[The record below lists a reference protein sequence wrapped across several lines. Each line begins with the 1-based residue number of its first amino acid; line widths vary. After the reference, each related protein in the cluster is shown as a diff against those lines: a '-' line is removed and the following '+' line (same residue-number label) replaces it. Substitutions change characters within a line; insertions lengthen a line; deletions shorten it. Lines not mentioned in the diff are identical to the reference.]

1 MATIKDVARRAGVSV
16 GTVSHVIN
24 NTASVRE
31 ETKDRVLSAIKELN
45 YHPNSV
51 ARSLQSRR
59 TNTISLVLPAI
70 EHSLGEPSYLLQLLA
85 GISDECK
92 RHGFDL
98 LVSAA
103 SSDEERLT
111 IYQRI
116 VRGKRAD
123 GCIIT
128 STKKDDERIAYL
140 IKEDIP
146 FVAFGRANDEWDFPY
161 VDVDGESGVR
171 QGVRYLLDLGH
182 RRIGFIGLP
191 SELMCSQHRLAG
203 YRSALEEQGIEL
215 EPNLIVEGKT
225 TKEGGY
231 YAMKRL
237 LKLNP
242 DLTAVMVSSD
252 LMALGAMEAVRE
264 AGLSVGKDISVVGF
278 DDIQMAASYQP
289 PLTTI
294 RQPTYRIGVMLSR
307 MLIQLINGEELDERR
322 VILQPEL
329 IVRES
334 CGRREETTLSQ
345 GKARER

>member
-1 MATIKDVARRAGVSV
+1 
-16 GTVSHVIN
+16 
-24 NTASVRE
+24 
-31 ETKDRVLSAIKELN
+31 
-45 YHPNSV
+45 
-51 ARSLQSRR
+51 
-59 TNTISLVLPAI
+59 
-70 EHSLGEPSYLLQLLA
+70 
-85 GISDECK
+85 
-92 RHGFDL
+92 
-98 LVSAA
+98 
-103 SSDEERLT
+103 
-111 IYQRI
+111 
-116 VRGKRAD
+116 
-123 GCIIT
+123 
-128 STKKDDERIAYL
+128 
-140 IKEDIP
+140 
-146 FVAFGRANDEWDFPY
+146 
-161 VDVDGESGVR
+161 
-171 QGVRYLLDLGH
+171 
-182 RRIGFIGLP
+182 
-191 SELMCSQHRLAG
+191 MCSQHRLAG

-345 GKARER
+345 GKARKGDLFGVDFSDPSEDRSKYAFRKSTSAAG